1 MKEFYQISEIAKLY
15 GIGTDPLRYYEK
27 IGVLRP
33 RRAENGYRMYGLKDI
48 YKLSILRDLRR
59 LDFSV
64 PQIREY
70 LEHQSTRHTLTMLEE
85 ERQLLHRQLQ
95 ELKTREESLQKRI
108 RSLTQAQSITPG
120 VFEVKELPAR
130 PCLRLNETITRDEEM
145 DFAIKKLHRTHES
158 RIQDFGN
165 QEIGAQVSREDLNN
179 GLENVFRSV
188 FFLLPSDDE
197 ESDFILPHGLYLTYC
212 YRGEYTQSPAKIRE
226 ALHHAE
232 TEDLRVTGDPFELYL
247 IDNRDTILP
256 EEFLTEIQVPVETES
271 SEEKV
276 FSNTSISQLTQTTRT
291 GL

>member
-1 MKEFYQISEIAKLY
+1 MKEFYKISEIARLY
-15 GIGTDPLRYYEK
+15 GIGADSLRYYEK

-70 LEHQSTRHTLTMLEE
+70 LEHQSIGHTLTMLEE

-108 RSLTQAQSITPG
+108 HSLTQAQSITPG
-120 VFEVKELPAR
+120 VFQVKELPAR

-158 RIQDFGN
+158 RIRDFGN

-188 FFLLPSDDE
+188 FFLLPPGDE
-197 ESDFILPHGLYLTYC
+197 EADFILPQGLYLTYC

-232 TEDLRVTGDPFELYL
+232 TAHLQVTGDPFELYL

-256 EEFLTEIQVPVETES
+256 EEFLTEIQIPVETES
-271 SEEKV
+271 TAK
-276 FSNTSISQLTQTTRT
+276 NK
-291 GL
+291 

>member
-1 MKEFYQISEIAKLY
+1 MKEYYKISEIAKLY
-15 GIGTDPLRYYEK
+15 GIGADSLRYYEK

-70 LEHQSTRHTLTMLEE
+70 LEQQSVGHTLTMLEK

-95 ELKTREESLQKRI
+95 ELKSREESLQKRI
-108 RSLTQAQSITPG
+108 RSLTEAQSITPC
-120 VFEVKELPAR
+120 VFEVREFPAR
-130 PCLRLNETITRDEEM
+130 PCLRLNEYITRDEEM

-165 QEIGAQVSREDLNN
+165 QAIGAQVSREDLDN

-188 FFLLPSDDE
+188 FFLLPPGDE
-197 ESDFILPHGLYLTYC
+197 ESDFILPAGLYLTYC
-212 YRGEYTQSPAKIRE
+212 YRGEYAQSPGKIRE
-226 ALHHAE
+226 ALRHAE
-232 TEDLRVTGDPFELYL
+232 AARLRVTGDPFELYL

-256 EEFLTEIQVPVETES
+256 QEFLTEIQIPVETGAA
-271 SEEKV
+271 
-276 FSNTSISQLTQTTRT
+276 L
-291 GL
+291 